1 MKLTHRGEYAL
12 LALVFLARLPEGEIA
27 SIETIAT
34 AQKIPRKYLEQIL
47 LTLKRG
53 GHVTS
58 VRGKAGGYLLARDPE
73 DITVA
78 DVVRLF
84 EGALAPTPSV
94 SQFFYSES
102 PIEHEPTLV
111 TLFREVRDL
120 VAAHLERTTL
130 AQLVTHH
137 GKQRTGRSGR

>member
-12 LALVFLARLPEGEIA
+12 LALVYLARLPEGTLA

-47 LTLKRG
+47 LVLKRG
-53 GHVTS
+53 GHVAS
-58 VRGKAGGYLLARDPE
+58 VRGKAGGYLLAQNPSE
-73 DITVA
+73 ISVA
-78 DVVRLF
+78 GVVRLF
-84 EGALAPTPSV
+84 EGALAPTSSV

-102 PIEHEPTLV
+102 PIEHEPSLV

-130 AQLVTHH
+130 AQLIGQGTAVVGERR
-137 GKQRTGRSGR
+137 GK

>member
-1 MKLTHRGEYAL
+1 MKLSYRGEYAL
-12 LALVFLARLPEGEIA
+12 LALVYLARLPEGEIA

-53 GHVTS
+53 GHVAS
-58 VRGKAGGYLLARDPE
+58 VRGKAGGYLLAQDPAE
-73 DITVA
+73 ISVA
-78 DVVRLF
+78 GIVRLF
-84 EGALAPTPSV
+84 EGALAPTSSV

-102 PIEHEPTLV
+102 PIEHEPSLV
-111 TLFREVRDL
+111 ALFREVRDL

-130 AQLVTHH
+130 AQLIEQG
-137 GKQRTGRSGR
+137 GKHSKVRRGR

>member
-1 MKLTHRGEYAL
+1 MKLSYRGEYAL
-12 LALVFLARLPEGEIA
+12 LALVYLARLPEGEIA

-53 GHVTS
+53 GHVAS
-58 VRGKAGGYLLARDPE
+58 VRGKAGGYLLAQDPAE
-73 DITVA
+73 ISVA
-78 DVVRLF
+78 GIVRLF
-84 EGALAPTPSV
+84 EGALAPTSSV

-111 TLFREVRDL
+111 ALFREVRDL

-130 AQLVTHH
+130 AQLIEQG
-137 GKQRTGRSGR
+137 GKHSKVRRGR